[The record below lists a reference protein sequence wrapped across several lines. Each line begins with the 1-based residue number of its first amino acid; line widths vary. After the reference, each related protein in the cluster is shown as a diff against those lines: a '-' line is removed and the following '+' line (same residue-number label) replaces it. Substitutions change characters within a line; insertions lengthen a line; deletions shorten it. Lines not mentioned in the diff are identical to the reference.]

1 MLDESRE
8 QGYPSYL
15 SLGSNKGDREQNISQ
30 AILQIAALDQ
40 VELIAQSSIYE
51 TTPVGFV
58 QQPDFLNCVVKI
70 LTTLDPLELLDKLQG
85 IEQQFGRKRLEYWGS
100 RTLDIDILLCGDK
113 IIREPR
119 LKVPHPLMFERG
131 FVLLPL
137 AEIMTEEERIRY
149 GIESTEGEKWHD
161 AGVHPF
167 AKT

>member
-1 MLDESRE
+1 MPDEMRAQS
-8 QGYPSYL
+8 YPSYL
-15 SLGSNKGDREQNISQ
+15 SLGSNKGDRVQNIAQ

-40 VELIAQSSIYE
+40 VELIAQSTFYE
-51 TTPVGFV
+51 TTPVGFI
-58 QQPDFLNCVVKI
+58 QQPDFINCVVKI
-70 LTTLDPLELLDKLQG
+70 LTTFDPLVLLDKLQE
-85 IEQQFGRKRLEYWGS
+85 IELQFGRKRIEYWGS

-137 AEIMTEEERIRY
+137 AEIMTEEERTRY
-149 GIESTEGEKWHD
+149 GVESTEGEKWHD

-167 AKT
+167 AKN